1 MKKIFFLATF
11 AIFLAAGCQK
21 TEILN
26 QAVGDP
32 MTFST
37 GMAKLTKSATA
48 TGDANLQTQGFYVW
62 AYAAYTDQL
71 NDVQP
76 GDVHEGIDG
85 IKVTYDGTNCSTG
98 DTDYYWPGTGLNL
111 DFFAISTTGT
121 VNAENTASVAF
132 NGQGTDQTR
141 SMILTNY
148 TVDHQTPD
156 DDLMVAEFVRQN
168 QGMNNKAVSLHFH
181 HALSKVRFKFVTTKD
196 DNTVETVT
204 VKSLTVGDDGN
215 TETEDVKVKTKGKLT
230 VNETATVTESDK
242 GRKQIEL
249 TWSEQSEP
257 QAFSVTKDAVLDTEA
272 KWTETYT
279 SKGEEAYYATWL
291 VLPQD
296 ISGLNVTIAY
306 SIEGEKKT
314 INDSRTFALTRAAGE
329 GVEAFNNW
337 GTNKVT
343 TYTIN
348 ISPNKISF
356 SPTVEPW
363 DDEEVYTDQN

>member
-11 AIFLAAGCQK
+11 AILLAAGCQK
-21 TEILN
+21 TEVLN

-48 TGDANLQTQGFYVW
+48 SGEENLKTQGFYVW
-62 AYAAYTDQL
+62 AYAAYTDKL
-71 NDVQP
+71 NDVNL
-76 GDVHEGIDG
+76 GDVHEGIEG

-111 DFFAISTTGT
+111 DFFAISTTGQ

-132 NGQGTDQTR
+132 NGQGTDETR

-148 TVDHQTPD
+148 TVNHQTPG

-168 QGMNNKAVSLHFH
+168 QGMNDKAVSLHFH

-196 DNTVETVT
+196 DNTEEIVT
-204 VKSLTVGDDGN
+204 VKSLTVGDDSN
-215 TETEDVKVKTKGKLT
+215 SETEDVMVKTKGKLT
-230 VNETATVTESDK
+230 VNETTEVADSDK
-242 GRKQIEL
+242 GRKKIEL

-257 QAFSVTKDAVLDTEA
+257 QIFSVTKEAVLDTED

-306 SIEGEKKT
+306 TIEGGKKT

-329 GVEAFNNW
+329 GVNAFNNW

-356 SPTVEPW
+356 SPTVQPW
-363 DDEEVYTDQN
+363 DEEEEYTDMN

>member
-11 AIFLAAGCQK
+11 AILLAAGCQK

-71 NDVQP
+71 NDVEP
-76 GDVHEGIDG
+76 GDVHEGIEG

-98 DTDYYWPGTGLNL
+98 ETDYYWPGTGLNL
-111 DFFAISTTGT
+111 DFFAISTTAQ
-121 VNAENTASVAF
+121 VNAENTVSVAF
-132 NGQGTDQTR
+132 NGQGTNETR

-148 TVDHQTPD
+148 TVNHQTPG

-215 TETEDVKVKTKGKLT
+215 AATEDVKVKTKGKLT
-230 VNETATVTESDK
+230 VNETANDTDSDK
-242 GRKQIEL
+242 GRKEIEL

-257 QAFSVTKDAVLDTEA
+257 QAFSVTKDAVLDTETEWA
-272 KWTETYT
+272 KTYT

-296 ISGLNVTIAY
+296 ITGLNVTIAY
-306 SIEGEKKT
+306 SIEGGKKT
-314 INDSRTFALTRAAGE
+314 INDSRTFALTRAGGE

-356 SPTVEPW
+356 SPTVQPW
-363 DDEEVYTDQN
+363 DDEAVYTDQN

>member
-11 AIFLAAGCQK
+11 AILLAAGCQK
-21 TEILN
+21 TEVLN

-48 TGDANLQTQGFYVW
+48 SGEENLKTQGFYVW
-62 AYAAYTDQL
+62 AYAAYTDKL
-71 NDVQP
+71 NDVNL
-76 GDVHEGIDG
+76 GDVHEGIEG

-111 DFFAISTTGT
+111 DFFAISTIGQ
-121 VNAENTASVAF
+121 VNADTTASVAF
-132 NGQGTDQTR
+132 NGQGTDKTR

-148 TVDHQTPD
+148 TVNHQTPG

-215 TETEDVKVKTKGKLT
+215 SETEDVKVKTKGTLT
-230 VNETATVTESDK
+230 VNETAELADSDK
-242 GRKQIEL
+242 GRKKIEL
-249 TWSEQSEP
+249 TWSEQSDP
-257 QAFSVTKDAVLDTEA
+257 QPFSVTKEAVLGTETD
-272 KWTETYT
+272 WTKTYT
-279 SKGEEAYYATWL
+279 SMGEEAYYATWL

-306 SIEGEKKT
+306 TIEGGKKT
-314 INDSRTFALTRAAGE
+314 ITDSRTFALTRAGGE

-356 SPTVEPW
+356 TPSVQPW
-363 DDEEVYTDQN
+363 DDEEEYTDQN

>member
-1 MKKIFFLATF
+1 MKKILFVAAS
-11 AIFLAAGCQK
+11 AILLAAGCQK
-21 TEILN
+21 TEVLN
-26 QAVGDP
+26 QPVGDP

-48 TGDANLQTQGFYVW
+48 SGDENLKTQGFYVW
-62 AYAAYTDQL
+62 AYAAYEDQL
-71 NDVQP
+71 NDVNP
-76 GDVHEGIDG
+76 GDVHEGIEG

-111 DFFAISTTGT
+111 DFFAISTTGQ

-132 NGQGTDQTR
+132 NGQGTDGAR

-148 TVDHQTPD
+148 TVNHETPG

-196 DNTVETVT
+196 NNTVETVT

-215 TETEDVKVKTKGKLT
+215 SDTEDVKVNTKGNLT
-230 VNETATVTESDK
+230 VSETDNVTDSDK
-242 GRKQIEL
+242 GRKEIEL
-249 TWSEQSEP
+249 TWSDQSEP
-257 QAFSVTKDAVLDTEA
+257 KAFSVTKDAVLNTED
-272 KWTETYT
+272 KWTETYP
-279 SKGEEAYYATWL
+279 SMGEEAYYATWL

-296 ISGLNVTIAY
+296 ITGLNVTIAY
-306 SIEGEKKT
+306 SIEGGKKT

-329 GVEAFNNW
+329 GVSAFNNW

-356 SPTVEPW
+356 SPSVEEW
-363 DDEEVYTDQN
+363 DDDEEYTDQN